1 MQLPRICVAVS
12 ASNPAALLEKLEQTS
27 RENQFI
33 EIRLDYLPKP
43 ALALPKLK
51 QFFSARREI
60 TAIATCR
67 RAVNGGKFKG
77 SMAAQME
84 ILLKAAQGG
93 FRLVDVE
100 IETVAQLKPAEIERL
115 RGSAGV
121 ILSYHDFK
129 GARKL
134 EEAWQKM
141 QQYPADFFKIVP
153 TAKALSDN
161 LAILRL
167 LHAHGDQHS
176 IIGFCMGEQGVIS
189 RVLCMRS
196 GGAFTF
202 AAASEGEETASGQ
215 MTARM
220 LRDIYRIDRVDAATK
235 IYGVAGD
242 PISHSLSPV
251 MMNTAFRR
259 ENLNAVYL
267 GLLVKDLPDLLHCVR
282 ELPIQGLSITMPL
295 KQAIIEHL
303 DGSDALTEK
312 IGACNTVIRST
323 DGKLYGFNTDV
334 AGIVRPLEER
344 IMLRGARVL
353 VVGAGG
359 AARAAVFGLAER
371 GSDVH
376 IVNRTSQHG
385 QKLAREAKVKYVPR
399 KQLPQLD
406 FDVIIQATP
415 VGMKSSRPE
424 APLEE
429 KELRAKYLFEM
440 IYSPGET
447 KLVKMARAKG
457 MHVITG
463 VEMFVHQ
470 GARQFEIWTG
480 KPAPAEEMRRA
491 VLHALAQQAASTE
504 QHN

>member
-1 MQLPRICVAVS
+1 
-12 ASNPAALLEKLEQTS
+12 
-27 RENQFI
+27 
-33 EIRLDYLPKP
+33 
-43 ALALPKLK
+43 
-51 QFFSARREI
+51 
-60 TAIATCR
+60 
-67 RAVNGGKFKG
+67 
-77 SMAAQME
+77 
-84 ILLKAAQGG
+84 
-93 FRLVDVE
+93 
-100 IETVAQLKPAEIERL
+100 
-115 RGSAGV
+115 
-121 ILSYHDFK
+121 
-129 GARKL
+129 
-134 EEAWQKM
+134 
-141 QQYPADFFKIVP
+141 
-153 TAKALSDN
+153 
-161 LAILRL
+161 
-167 LHAHGDQHS
+167 
-176 IIGFCMGEQGVIS
+176 
-189 RVLCMRS
+189 
-196 GGAFTF
+196 
-202 AAASEGEETASGQ
+202 
-215 MTARM
+215 
-220 LRDIYRIDRVDAATK
+220 
-235 IYGVAGD
+235 
-242 PISHSLSPV
+242 
-251 MMNTAFRR
+251 
-259 ENLNAVYL
+259 
-267 GLLVKDLPDLLHCVR
+267 

-334 AGIVRPLEER
+334 AGIVRPLEEH

-371 GSDVH
+371 GCDVH

-399 KQLPQLD
+399 KQLPQMD

-440 IYSPGET
+440 IYSPVET

-491 VLHALAQQAASTE
+491 VLHALAQQAASPE